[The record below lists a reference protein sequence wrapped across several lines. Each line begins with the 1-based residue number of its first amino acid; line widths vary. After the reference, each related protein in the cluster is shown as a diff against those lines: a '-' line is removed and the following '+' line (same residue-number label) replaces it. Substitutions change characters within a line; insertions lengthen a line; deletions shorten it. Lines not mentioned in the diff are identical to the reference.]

1 MWEMGMACGL
11 PKPSRSLHL
20 CEAPGGFVEACVDMY
35 PECDWRAASIAE
47 GPRFASHSV
56 PRNKVVSDDDIR
68 MSSSRDDLVRRV
80 VHEWTPRVVSTG
92 HEWPKSADGL
102 DEYRVDLVTADGA
115 APMDHDRIEDESA
128 DLVEAETDVAMRVLD
143 AGGTFILKIFEGGSP
158 RSLHLL
164 ARLCEAFEDV
174 ALYKPTLSRPTNSER
189 YVVCRSFG
197 GRVVNSVHLDVE
209 WASKTMRVV
218 DAMCDEQAEALR
230 EALARVQVIKRRR

>member
-1 MWEMGMACGL
+1 M
-11 PKPSRSLHL
+11 
-20 CEAPGGFVEACVDMY
+20 EACVDMY
-35 PECDWRAASIAE
+35 PECDWRAASIAQ

-56 PRNKVVSDDDIR
+56 PRIKVVSDDDIR
-68 MSSSRDDLVRRV
+68 VPEARDDLVRCV
-80 VHEWTPRVVSTG
+80 VSEWTPHVVGTG
-92 HEWPKSADGL
+92 HSFPKNADGL

-115 APMDHDRIEDESA
+115 ACMEHDRIEDESA

-143 AGGTFILKIFEGGSP
+143 AGGTFILKIFEGGSL

-197 GRVVNSVHLDVE
+197 GRMVNSVHLDAE

-218 DAMCDEQAEALR
+218 DAMCDEQADALR
-230 EALARVQVIKRRR
+230 EALARVQVTKRQR